1 MSRAAAGFAAALGAA
16 VLLAA
21 CSGGPGGRGGPRGPQ
36 AGPLRPIAQPGEVV
50 ANELA
55 FARFAR
61 EEGQRAAFLE
71 FAADGALM
79 FVPHPVRAGTWLR
92 SHDLPASPVSW
103 QPYHVWSSCD
113 GSLAV
118 TRGAWQRENGSFGYF
133 VTIWQRQNDGSYRW
147 ALNTGG
153 TLEQPLPA
161 ADMIGTDVA
170 DCPVRQEGRPR
181 QDRDRDWQALPG
193 SLEEPLEGEA
203 ADGSLR
209 WTVGKTGSET
219 RELHVSMKRGGTMSE
234 VLSVAAPAR
243 Q

>member
-1 MSRAAAGFAAALGAA
+1 MNRAAAGFAAALGAA

-21 CSGGPGGRGGPRGPQ
+21 CSGPGGRGGPRGPQ
-36 AGPLRPIAQPGEVV
+36 AGPFRPIAQPGEVV

-55 FARFAR
+55 FARYAR

-79 FVPHPVRAGTWLR
+79 FVPQPVRAGSWLR

-133 VTIWQRQNDGSYRW
+133 VTIWQRQDDGSYRW

-153 TLEQPLPA
+153 KLEQPLPA
-161 ADMIGTDVA
+161 PDMIGSDVA
-170 DCPVRQEGRPR
+170 ECPARQERRIR
-181 QDRDRDWQALPG
+181 QEREREWQALPD
-193 SLEEPLEGEA
+193 SLEGPLEGEA

-209 WTVGKTGSET
+209 WSVGET
-219 RELHVSMKRGGTMSE
+219 AGEGRELHVSLMRDGTMSE
-234 VLSVAAPAR
+234 VLSVAAVAG